1 MPPITEKSTSLG
13 IVLAMACLIG
23 LAWWWPNRPQ
33 AGNVSM
39 PEAKFESLS
48 FAPYRP
54 GQSPLTNTFPTAA
67 EVDQDLAQVAT
78 ESRGIR
84 SYSAI
89 EGNYN
94 LPLLAR
100 RHHLKLWLG
109 IWLSAD
115 RAANAREMAA
125 GIAAARAY
133 PDVVDRVVV
142 GNEVLLRHDL
152 PVGELIADIDAVKRA
167 VPEPV
172 TTADVWEDYLRYPQ
186 LVAHLDI
193 ITVHILP
200 YWEDHPSDLA
210 GSMRHV
216 QAVLTEIARLFPG
229 RRLAIG
235 ETGWPSRG
243 RWRRDAAPSLVNEA
257 IYLRRFIDLADRL
270 HVDYNFIEA
279 FDQDWKYHNEGV
291 VGANW
296 GIWTDTRHLKFP
308 LNGRLRENPDWSA
321 DLTLSLVAGLLLAA
335 LAARRGLTPLRA
347 GMAMALGGALGF
359 AWAGTVP
366 VMYDGFAAVAGIGNL
381 LGQAALAVL
390 VVLGCGGRPR
400 DGAMATG
407 SFRALGRLHW
417 PRAWRGEAGI
427 DALAED
433 LGFLFLWTAAVLQV
447 LLAYD
452 PRYRDFPL
460 PTFAVPL
467 TVAAFRLVFTPRFAP
482 RFAPHLGASLGTPR
496 FGPLGRADRLVM
508 AVLLGGAVVSA
519 LQEGPRNLQSLI
531 WNAAAAALVA
541 ERWINRFGQDPG
553 REAGAPID

>member
-1 MPPITEKSTSLG
+1 ML
-13 IVLAMACLIG
+13 VMAVALVA
-23 LAWWWPNRPQ
+23 AWWWPNRPM

-39 PEAKFESLS
+39 PDAKFESLS

-67 EVDQDLAQVAT
+67 EVDQDLALVAT
-78 ESRGIR
+78 QSRGIR

-94 LPLLAR
+94 LPALAR
-100 RHHLKLWLG
+100 KHHLKLWLG

-133 PDVVDRVVV
+133 PDVVDRVIV

-152 PVGELIADIDAVKRA
+152 PVGDLIADIEAVKRA

-186 LVAHLDI
+186 LVPHLDI

-210 GSMRHV
+210 GSMAHV
-216 QAVLTEIARLFPG
+216 RAVLTEMAARFPG
-229 RRLAIG
+229 KRLAIG

-243 RWRRDAAPSLVNEA
+243 RWRQDSAPSLVNEA
-257 IYLRRFIDLADRL
+257 VYIRRFIDLADRL
-270 HVDYNFIEA
+270 HVDYNIIEA

-308 LNGRLRENPDWSA
+308 LFGPVRENPDWST
-321 DLTLSLVAGLLLAA
+321 DAA
-335 LAARRGLTPLRA
+335 LSVLFGLVLAGIASLRGLTAARA

-359 AWAGTVP
+359 AWAGTAP
-366 VMYDGFAAVAGIGNL
+366 VLYDAFAAVAGIANL
-381 LGQAALAVL
+381 LGQAALACLFVL
-390 VVLGCGGRPR
+390 RAGGPGR
-400 DGAMATG
+400 DGEAATAAWR
-407 SFRALGRLHW
+407 SLLRLRW
-417 PRAWRGEAGI
+417 PPAWRGPMGA
-427 DALAED
+427 DALCDD
-433 LGFLFLWTAAVLQV
+433 LNFLFLWTAAVLQV

-460 PTFAVPL
+460 PTFAVPVTL
-467 TVAAFRLVFTPRFAP
+467 AIVRLLRGSP
-482 RFAPHLGASLGTPR
+482 GTQLR
-496 FGPLGRADRLVM
+496 RADRVVM
-508 AVLLGGAVVSA
+508 AVLLGAAIVSA
-519 LQEGPRNLQSLI
+519 IQEGPRNLQSLM
-531 WNAAAAALVA
+531 WNGAACLMVA
-541 ERWINRFGQDPG
+541 ERWLNRRG
-553 REAGAPID
+553 GAVRQG

>member
-1 MPPITEKSTSLG
+1 MPD
-13 IVLAMACLIG
+13 
-23 LAWWWPNRPQ
+23 
-33 AGNVSM
+33 
-39 PEAKFESLS
+39 AKFESLS

-54 GQSPLTNTFPTAA
+54 GQSPLTDRFPTAA
-67 EVDQDLAQVAT
+67 QVDQDLALVAT

-84 SYSAI
+84 SYSAV

-100 RHHLKLWLG
+100 KHHLRLWLG

-115 RAANAREMAA
+115 RAANAREIAA
-125 GIAAARAY
+125 GVAAARAY

-152 PVGELIADIDAVKRA
+152 PVDELIADLDAVKRS

-186 LVAHLDI
+186 IAPHVDI

-210 GSMRHV
+210 GSIKHV
-216 QAVLTEIARLFPG
+216 RTVLDEMTRLFPG
-229 RRLAIG
+229 KRLAIG

-243 RWRRDAAPSLVNEA
+243 RWRQNSAPSLVNEA
-257 IYLRRFIDLADRL
+257 IYLRRFINLADKL

-308 LNGRLRENPDWSA
+308 LNGPVRENPDWA
-321 DLTLSLVAGLLLAA
+321 RDLSLSLAFGCA
-335 LAARRGLTPLRA
+335 LTAISWLRGLTPGRTGL
-347 GMAMALGGALGF
+347 AMALGGALGF

-366 VMYDGFAAVAGIGNL
+366 VMYDRFAAIAGVGNL
-381 LGQAALAVL
+381 LGQAVLAVL
-390 VVLGCGGRPR
+390 VVLGNRSATR
-400 DGAMATG
+400 DGAKATE
-407 SFRALGRLHW
+407 SFRELLRIRW
-417 PRAWRGEAGI
+417 PRAWQGAKANPRELRALSGADLIGRKSATPLLTRAINIGPI
-427 DALAED
+427 DAAAED
-433 LGFLFLWTAAVLQV
+433 LGFLFLWTAALLQG

-467 TVAAFRLVFTPRFAP
+467 TVAVFRLALGPR
-482 RFAPHLGASLGTPR
+482 G
-496 FGPLGRADRLVM
+496 GPIGREDRLVM
-508 AVLLGGAVVSA
+508 AVLLGGALVSA
-519 LQEGPRNLQSLI
+519 VQEGPRNLQSLT
-531 WNAAAAALVA
+531 WNMAAIIMVI
-541 ERWINRFGQDPG
+541 ERWINRRGQRANHEP
-553 REAGAPID
+553 ESQSP